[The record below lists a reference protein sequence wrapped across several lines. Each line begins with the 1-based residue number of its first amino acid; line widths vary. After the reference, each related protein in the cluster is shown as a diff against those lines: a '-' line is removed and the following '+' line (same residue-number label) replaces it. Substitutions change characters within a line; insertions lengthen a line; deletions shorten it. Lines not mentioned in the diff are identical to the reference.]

1 MSKMLHLIN
10 KSPFD
15 RNALDSCLRL
25 AQDGGA
31 VLFIEDGV
39 YAAMSQAAS
48 ADAVS
53 KRMQDLKFY
62 VLGKRMEDRT
72 FYVLGP
78 DVSAR
83 GLDDTRL
90 IDGIDVVDYGGFVD
104 LVVEHDVAQSWL

>member
-25 AQDGGA
+25 AEAGSS
-31 VLFIEDGV
+31 VLLIEDGV
-39 YAAMSQAAS
+39 YAALSKAES
-48 ADAVS
+48 AGAVGN
-53 KRMQDLKFY
+53 RMNEL
-62 VLGKRMEDRT
+62 T

-83 GLDDTRL
+83 GLDDTPL
-90 IDGIDVVDYGGFVD
+90 IDGINVVDYGGFVD

>member
-25 AQDGGA
+25 AQAGGS
-31 VLFIEDGV
+31 VLLIE
-39 YAAMSQAAS
+39 
-48 ADAVS
+48 
-53 KRMQDLKFY
+53 
-62 VLGKRMEDRT
+62 

-83 GLDDTRL
+83 GLDDTPL

>member
-25 AQDGGA
+25 AEDGSSIL
-31 VLFIEDGV
+31 LFEDGV
-39 YAAMSQAAS
+39 YAAMRHAAS
-48 ADAVS
+48 ADTVI
-53 KRMQDLKFY
+53 KRMKGLK
-62 VLGKRMEDRT
+62 

-83 GLDDTRL
+83 GLNDVSL

>member
-1 MSKMLHLIN
+1 MSNMLHLVN

-25 AQDGGA
+25 ATAGGS
-31 VLFIEDGV
+31 VLLLEDGV
-39 YAAMSQAAS
+39 YAALQKAS
-48 ADAVS
+48 SAEAV
-53 KRMQDLKFY
+53 K
-62 VLGKRMEDRT
+62 KRMEDMT

-83 GLDDTRL
+83 GLDDTPL
-90 IDGIDVVDYGGFVD
+90 IDGVNVIDYGGFVD

>member
-10 KSPFD
+10 KSPYD

-25 AQDGGA
+25 AQAGSS
-31 VLFIEDGV
+31 VLLIEDGV
-39 YAAMSQAAS
+39 YAALSK
-48 ADAVS
+48 ADSSEVVS
-53 KRMQDLKFY
+53 KRMEDL
-62 VLGKRMEDRT
+62 T

-83 GLDDTRL
+83 GLDDTPL
-90 IDGIDVVDYGGFVD
+90 IDGINVVDYGGFVD

>member
-1 MSKMLHLIN
+1 MSHMLHLIN

-25 AQDGGA
+25 ATPGSS
-31 VLFIEDGV
+31 VLLIEDGV
-39 YAAMSQAAS
+39 YAAMSNAES
-48 ADAVS
+48 AEAVN
-53 KRMQDLKFY
+53 KRMKD
-62 VLGKRMEDRT
+62 MT

-83 GLDDTRL
+83 GLDDTPL
-90 IDGIDVVDYGGFVD
+90 IDGIKVVDYGGFVD

>member
-1 MSKMLHLIN
+1 MTTMLHLIN

-25 AQDGGA
+25 AKAGSS
-31 VLFIEDGV
+31 VLLLEDGV
-39 YAAMSQAAS
+39 YAAMSKATYAE
-48 ADAVS
+48 AI
-53 KRMQDLKFY
+53 
-62 VLGKRMEDRT
+62 GKRMEDLT

-83 GLDDTRL
+83 GLDDVAL
-90 IDGIDVVDYGGFVD
+90 IDGINVVDYGDFVD